1 MELLVLL
8 VKMVTTALLVLLDPK
23 VMLANLVLRDIQAR
37 MVKMA

>member
-23 VMLANLVLRDIQAR
+23 VMPVNLVLQVTLAR